1 MEKLIKNSK
10 KSLKNQKNRNFF
22 NKISIFLNKYIFPN
36 DFKCIFCGNDIAN
49 FCDKPYCENCK
60 KILPFISE
68 NRCLICSNEINNE
81 ATICDSCQKHPPHFK
96 KLFSPFRYEG
106 IVKKSVLNYKYDNS
120 RYLAKG
126 YAIILSK
133 LLRNLD
139 IDLITFVPM
148 SKNEK
153 RYFNHSKQLA
163 EELSKLLKTPCV
175 ELLRKMKDTKEQK
188 SLTFKERRENVKDV
202 FALTKS
208 VKNKKILLVDDIAST
223 CSTLDACAEKL
234 KSCVVYAVVIARNMI
249 KY

>member
-1 MEKLIKNSK
+1 M
-10 KSLKNQKNRNFF
+10 
-22 NKISIFLNKYIFPN
+22 
-36 DFKCIFCGNDIAN
+36 
-49 FCDKPYCENCK
+49 
-60 KILPFISE
+60 PFISE
-68 NRCLICSNEINNE
+68 NRCLICSNEIKNE

-120 RYLAKG
+120 KYLAKG

-153 RYFNHSKQLA
+153 RYFNHSKNLA
-163 EELSKLLKTPCV
+163 EELSKLLKIPCV
-175 ELLRKMKDTKEQK
+175 EALKKIKDTKEQK
-188 SLTFKERRENVKDV
+188 SLTFKERRENVKDAFV
-202 FALTKS
+202 LNKNI
-208 VKNKKILLVDDIAST
+208 KNKRVLLVDDIATT

-234 KSCVVYAVVIARNMI
+234 KNCVVFAVVIARNMP
-249 KY
+249 

>member
-1 MEKLIKNSK
+1 M
-10 KSLKNQKNRNFF
+10 
-22 NKISIFLNKYIFPN
+22 
-36 DFKCIFCGNDIAN
+36 
-49 FCDKPYCENCK
+49 
-60 KILPFISE
+60 PFISE

-81 ATICDSCQKHPPHFK
+81 ATICDSCQKHPPHFI

-139 IDLITFVPM
+139 IDFITFVPM
-148 SKNEK
+148 SSNEK
-153 RYFNHSKQLA
+153 RYFNHSKFLA
-163 EELSKLLKTPCV
+163 EELSKLLKIPCV
-175 ELLRKMKDTKEQK
+175 ELLKKVKNTKEQK

-202 FALTKS
+202 FVLNKNI
-208 VKNKKILLVDDIAST
+208 KNKRVLLVDDIATT

-234 KSCVVYAVVIARNMI
+234 KSCVVFAVVIARNMP
-249 KY
+249 

>member
-49 FCDKPYCENCK
+49 FCDKPYCENCE
-60 KILPFISE
+60 KILPFISK
-68 NRCLICSNEINNE
+68 NSCLICSNTIKNE
-81 ATICDSCQKHPPHFK
+81 ATICDSCQKHPPYFK

-106 IVKKSVLNYKYDNS
+106 IVKKNVLNYKYDDS
-120 RYLAKG
+120 KYLAKG
-126 YAIILSK
+126 YAFILSE

-153 RYFNHSKQLA
+153 RCFNHSKLLA
-163 EELSKLLKTPCV
+163 EELSKLLKIPCV
-175 ELLRKMKDTKEQK
+175 EALKKDKRHK
-188 SLTFKERRENVKDV
+188 G
-202 FALTKS
+202 A
-208 VKNKKILLVDDIAST
+208 KITYL
-223 CSTLDACAEKL
+223 
-234 KSCVVYAVVIARNMI
+234 
-249 KY
+249 

>member
-1 MEKLIKNSK
+1 MEKLIKNNK

-22 NKISIFLNKYIFPN
+22 NKISIFLNKYIFPDN
-36 DFKCIFCGNDIAN
+36 FKCIFCRNDIAN
-49 FCDKPYCENCK
+49 FCDKPYCENCE

-81 ATICDSCQKHPPHFK
+81 ATICDSCQKHPPHFI

-120 RYLAKG
+120 KYLAKG
-126 YAIILSK
+126 YALILSE

-153 RYFNHSKQLA
+153 RYFNHSKFLA
-163 EELSKLLKTPCV
+163 EELSKLLKIPCV
-175 ELLRKMKDTKEQK
+175 EALKKIKDTKEQK

-208 VKNKKILLVDDIAST
+208 VKNKKILLVDDIATT

-234 KSCVVYAVVIARNMI
+234 KNCVVFAVVIARNMP
-249 KY
+249 

>member
-68 NRCLICSNEINNE
+68 NRCLICSNEIKNE

-106 IVKKSVLNYKYDNS
+106 IIKKSVLNYKYNNS
-120 RYLAKG
+120 KYLAKG

-139 IDLITFVPM
+139 VDLITFVPM
-148 SKNEK
+148 SKNEETI
-153 RYFNHSKQLA
+153 FQS
-163 EELSKLLKTPCV
+163 LKTS
-175 ELLRKMKDTKEQK
+175 RRR
-188 SLTFKERRENVKDV
+188 TFK
-202 FALTKS
+202 TI
-208 VKNKKILLVDDIAST
+208 KNSMHRT
-223 CSTLDACAEKL
+223 T
-234 KSCVVYAVVIARNMI
+234 
-249 KY
+249 

>member
-1 MEKLIKNSK
+1 MWKNNKDLTKNSE

-81 ATICDSCQKHPPHFK
+81 ATICGSCQKHPLHFK

-106 IVKKSVLNYKYDNS
+106 IVKKSVLNYKYNNS
-120 RYLAKG
+120 KYLAKG
-126 YAIILSK
+126 YALILSK

-139 IDLITFVPM
+139 VDLITFVPM
-148 SKNEK
+148 SKNEE
-153 RYFNHSKQLA
+153 RYFNHSKLLV
-163 EELSKLLKTPCV
+163 EELSKLLKIPCV
-175 ELLRKMKDTKEQK
+175 EALKKDKRHK
-188 SLTFKERRENVKDV
+188 G
-202 FALTKS
+202 A
-208 VKNKKILLVDDIAST
+208 KITYL
-223 CSTLDACAEKL
+223 
-234 KSCVVYAVVIARNMI
+234 
-249 KY
+249 

>member
-81 ATICDSCQKHPPHFK
+81 ATICDSCQKHPPHFI

-120 RYLAKG
+120 KYLAKG
-126 YAIILSK
+126 YALILSE

-163 EELSKLLKTPCV
+163 EELSKLLKTPCE
-175 ELLRKMKDTKEQK
+175 ELLKKVKNTKEQK

-234 KSCVVYAVVIARNMI
+234 KNCVVFAVTIARNTP
-249 KY
+249 